1 MAHAASGREILISTG
16 RDCVITPGG
25 QLLAITEHIHLDA
38 DDVRTNREVRFR
50 TVGDATCTAAV
61 ESPAIT
67 VDDIIQEIIDT
78 KISALTTRL
87 SDHLDPCPSFERVQ
101 DEIAA
106 AFHSWWSAQLVG
118 VAESSGR
125 LPKSVALQ

>member
-1 MAHAASGREILISTG
+1 MRGFPISNWTELDVWNYIRREKIELPNIYFSHS

-78 KISALTTRL
+78 KISERGATRL
-87 SDHLDPCPSFERVQ
+87 DDRLSE
-101 DEIAA
+101 AA
-106 AFHSWWSAQLVG
+106 MEDRKKNGYF
-118 VAESSGR
+118 
-125 LPKSVALQ
+125 